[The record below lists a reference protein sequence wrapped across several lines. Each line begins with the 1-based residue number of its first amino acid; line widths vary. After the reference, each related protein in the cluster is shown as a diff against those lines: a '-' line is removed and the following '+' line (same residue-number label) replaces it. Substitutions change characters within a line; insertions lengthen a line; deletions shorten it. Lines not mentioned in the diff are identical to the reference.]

1 MPNSRY
7 DYTKSKKVNKK
18 SVFKQTLYPKIPL
31 RDDDIYIYSRE
42 SDKLEHVSY
51 RFYGTPEYW
60 WVIAKANNI
69 SKGSIFLEPGKQ
81 LRIPNP
87 TSITE
92 ILNSMDE
99 LNSLY

>member
-1 MPNSRY
+1 MANSRY
-7 DYTKSKKVNKK
+7 EYTKNKKVNKK
-18 SVFKQTLYPKIPL
+18 SVFKPIIYPKIPL
-31 RDDDIYIYSRE
+31 RDDDIYIFSRE
-42 SDKLEHVSY
+42 SEKLEHISY

-92 ILNSMDE
+92 ILNSMEE

>member
-7 DYTKSKKVNKK
+7 NFTKNKKVNKK
-18 SVFKQTLYPKIPL
+18 SVFKPTIYPKIPL
-31 RDDDIYIYSRE
+31 RDDDIYIFSKE
-42 SDKLEHVSY
+42 SEKLEHISY
-51 RFYGTPEYW
+51 RFYNTPEYW

-69 SKGSIFLEPGKQ
+69 SNGTIFLEPGKQ
-81 LRIPNP
+81 LRIPNL

-92 ILNSMDE
+92 ILNSMEE

>member
-7 DYTKSKKVNKK
+7 DYTKNKKVNKK
-18 SVFKQTLYPKIPL
+18 SVFKPTMYPKIPL

-42 SDKLEHVSY
+42 SDKLEHLSY
-51 RFYGTPEYW
+51 RFYKNSELW
-60 WVIAKANNI
+60 WVIARANNI
-69 SKGSIFLEPGKQ
+69 SNGTIFLEPGKQ

-87 TSITE
+87 ASITE
-92 ILNSMDE
+92 ILNSMEE

>member
-18 SVFKQTLYPKIPL
+18 SVFKPTLYPKIPL
-31 RDDDIYIYSRE
+31 RDDDIYIFSRE
-42 SDKLEHVSY
+42 SEKLEHISY

-69 SKGSIFLEPGKQ
+69 SNGSIFLKPGRQ
-81 LRIPNP
+81 LRIPQS
-87 TSITE
+87 TSIQE
-92 ILNSMDE
+92 ILNSLEE

>member
-7 DYTKSKKVNKK
+7 NFTKNKKVNKK
-18 SVFKQTLYPKIPL
+18 SVFKPTIYPKIPL
-31 RDDDIYIYSRE
+31 RDDDIYIFSKE
-42 SDKLEHVSY
+42 SDKLEHISY

-69 SKGSIFLEPGKQ
+69 SNGTIFLEPGKQ
-81 LRIPNP
+81 LRIPNL

-92 ILNSMDE
+92 ILNSMEE

>member
-18 SVFKQTLYPKIPL
+18 SVFKPTLYPKIPL
-31 RDDDIYIYSRE
+31 RDDDIYIFSRE
-42 SDKLEHVSY
+42 SEKLEHISY

-81 LRIPNP
+81 LRIPQP
-87 TSITE
+87 SSIQE
-92 ILNSMDE
+92 ILNLMKD

>member
-7 DYTKSKKVNKK
+7 ENISTKKVNKK
-18 SVFKQTLYPKIPL
+18 TVFKPTLYPKIPL
-31 RDDDIYIYSRE
+31 RDDDIYIFSRQSE
-42 SDKLEHVSY
+42 KLEHISY

-69 SKGSIFLEPGKQ
+69 SKGSIFLEQGKQ
-81 LRIPNP
+81 LRIPTS
-87 TSITE
+87 TSIQE
-92 ILNSMDE
+92 ILNSLEE

>member
-7 DYTKSKKVNKK
+7 ENISTKKVNKK
-18 SVFKQTLYPKIPL
+18 TVFKPTLYPKIPL
-31 RDDDIYIYSRE
+31 RDDDIYIFSRQ
-42 SDKLEHVSY
+42 SDKLEHISY

-81 LRIPNP
+81 LRIPQP
-87 TSITE
+87 SSIQE
-92 ILNSMDE
+92 ILNSMKE

>member
-7 DYTKSKKVNKK
+7 NYTKSKKVNKK
-18 SVFKQTLYPKIPL
+18 SVFKPTLYPKIPL
-31 RDDDIYIYSRE
+31 RDDDIYIFSRE
-42 SDKLEHVSY
+42 SEKLEHISY

-81 LRIPNP
+81 LRIPSSTN
-87 TSITE
+87 IQE
-92 ILNSMDE
+92 ILNSLEE